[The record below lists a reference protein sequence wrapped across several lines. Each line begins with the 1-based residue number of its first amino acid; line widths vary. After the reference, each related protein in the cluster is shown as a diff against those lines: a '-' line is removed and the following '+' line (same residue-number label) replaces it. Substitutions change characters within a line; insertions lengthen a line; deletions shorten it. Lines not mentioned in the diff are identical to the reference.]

1 MGEFYKAPS
10 INGVTIPYDASINEL
25 KKGLSEPMK
34 YYVVYLRALAWKE
47 DITSFNILK
56 NELRN
61 PDYYRRRAALENI
74 SYHKLWKDSTE
85 LVRELLL
92 DHSDYVVK
100 LALKLLNSD
109 SNCKVDV
116 INEVVLVSDFWN
128 EHEEII
134 DECKNYLRKK
144 QVDFDFIMNEYQNE
158 KSKIREE
165 QDLYKCTSQSLP
177 INNWNE
183 NHKMMEYLNIIHRYF
198 PDFTEE
204 DAQILLYKLKNEGCG
219 YASIVNTIMMYF
231 RKKPYEFVQKFGFQM
246 YDAYS
251 NLNNDLLM
259 LHFYCMTDED
269 GYGMT
274 LGQIMAR
281 FKKFVK
287 AHELNGKMDILLNV
301 KKDQLDLPDTY
312 IIIMTKNFILLDDKR
327 KKHYMDTWHYMNL
340 IQVDNDGNFLV
351 STWGNNY
358 ILRKAD
364 IMERVYYLKVRYYK

>member
-1 MGEFYKAPS
+1 MRNIVRHYIQNLTYKKVCKRGTLKVYG
-10 INGVTIPYDASINEL
+10 NKIPCTFL
-25 KKGLSEPMK
+25 FVWKKQ
-34 YYVVYLRALAWKE
+34 YAVYLRALAWKE

-92 DHSDYVVK
+92 DHSEYVVK

-183 NHKMMEYLNIIHRYF
+183 NHKMMEYLNIIYRYF

-251 NLNNDLLM
+251 NLNNDLL
-259 LHFYCMTDED
+259 LLRFYCMTDE
-269 GYGMT
+269 
-274 LGQIMAR
+274 L
-281 FKKFVK
+281 
-287 AHELNGKMDILLNV
+287 
-301 KKDQLDLPDTY
+301 
-312 IIIMTKNFILLDDKR
+312 
-327 KKHYMDTWHYMNL
+327 
-340 IQVDNDGNFLV
+340 
-351 STWGNNY
+351 
-358 ILRKAD
+358 
-364 IMERVYYLKVRYYK
+364 

>member
-1 MGEFYKAPS
+1 M
-10 INGVTIPYDASINEL
+10 
-25 KKGLSEPMK
+25 
-34 YYVVYLRALAWKE
+34 
-47 DITSFNILK
+47 K